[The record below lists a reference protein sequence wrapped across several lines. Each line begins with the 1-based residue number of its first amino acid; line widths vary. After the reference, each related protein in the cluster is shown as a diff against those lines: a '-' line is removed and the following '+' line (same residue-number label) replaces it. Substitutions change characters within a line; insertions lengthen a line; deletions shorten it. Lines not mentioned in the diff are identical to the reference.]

1 MKAYIYLLLLV
12 ILAGCSKHRYRT
24 YENKNIVTPPEPPVN
39 VIPEQAPEMPE
50 NLKVTKSKVKQ
61 PTKTKKSN
69 SGGRRLGITYS
80 ELFDEFTI
88 SGAGRYGMV
97 YIQVKNIEIL
107 GGVEISGSV
116 DGNMI
121 FLNGSFNDILN
132 SISLSG
138 SCGDFGFAVLEV
150 QLGGFLNRASLSG
163 IVGDNFVNYSVSG
176 VTEKTNKLYVITKLI
191 ALLFDSK

>member
-12 ILAGCSKHRYRT
+12 IFAGCSKNRYRT
-24 YENKNIVTPPEPPVN
+24 NVSKKIVTPPEPPVN
-39 VIPEQAPEMPE
+39 VIPKQAPEVPE
-50 NLKVTKSKVKQ
+50 ALKVTKSKVKQ
-61 PTKTKKSN
+61 TTKAKKSN
-69 SGGRRLGITYS
+69 SGGRRSGITYS

-88 SGAGRYGMV
+88 SGAGKYGMV

-121 FLNGSFNDILN
+121 FLNGSFNDILD

-150 QLGGFLNRASLSG
+150 QLGGFLNQASLTG
-163 IVGDNFVNYSVSG
+163 NVGDNFVNYTVSG
-176 VTEKTNKLYVITKLI
+176 VSERTNKLYVITKLI
-191 ALLFDSK
+191 ALLFDAE